1 VKGVSVK
8 ISDNDRAL
16 PPPESVNR
24 KPETESGKLKTKNLI
39 SGVTPKP
46 ELSLLDSTCIIVGI
60 IIGAGIYETA
70 PTVAACLGSP
80 INILSVWLLG
90 GFLAL
95 AGSLCYAEL
104 ATAIPQEGG
113 DYVYLTRAYGPWVGF
128 LFGWSQLAVVRPG
141 DIALMAFIF
150 ARYAS
155 QLFPLGGISQLFYA
169 GAAVV
174 VLTGINI
181 LGVKS
186 GKWTQNLLTLA
197 KIGGML
203 AIIVVGFSAP
213 ALQPVPVPS
222 SPPTWGGLDLALIL
236 VMFTFGGWNE
246 MAYVAAEI
254 KNPRRNIVRGLVT
267 GTTAVT
273 VLYLLI
279 NGAFL
284 SALGPGPMAAS
295 KAVAVDA
302 TARVFPAAAGRA
314 IAILICISALGAV
327 NGLIFTGARISYALG
342 AGHTIFRPLGIW
354 HPRLQTPVWALVI
367 QGALS
372 LAIIF
377 LAGSFLSTII
387 YSAPMVWLFFLGTAL
402 SVFVLR
408 RRVPELERPYKI
420 NFYPLPPIIFA
431 LCCLFMLF
439 SSITYALAQVP
450 WGLLLLLGVILIGAI
465 IYVITEQ

>member
-1 VKGVSVK
+1 VNQLKFLTTAK
-8 ISDNDRAL
+8 IL
-16 PPPESVNR
+16 PQPESAQLN
-24 KPETESGKLKTKNLI
+24 PETASGDLTTGL
-39 SGVTPKP
+39 TPKP
-46 ELSLLDSTCIIVGI
+46 ELSLFDSTCIIVGI

-70 PTVAACLGSP
+70 PTVASCVGTPL
-80 INILSVWLLG
+80 NIMAVWLLG

-104 ATAIPQEGG
+104 ATAIPREGG

-150 ARYAS
+150 ARYA
-155 QLFPLGGISQLFYA
+155 QEIFPLGGVSQLLYA
-169 GAAVV
+169 AAAVA
-174 VLTGINI
+174 VLTLINI

-186 GKWTQNLLTLA
+186 GKWTQNILTVA
-197 KIGGML
+197 KIMGML

-213 ALQPVPVPS
+213 VP
-222 SPPTWGGLDLALIL
+222 PPAPAVSGPLTLGGLDLALIL

-267 GTTAVT
+267 GTIAVT
-273 VLYLLI
+273 VLYLLV

-284 SALGPGPMAAS
+284 SALGIGPMAAS
-295 KAVAVDA
+295 KAVGVDA
-302 TARVFPAAAGRA
+302 MAKVFPATAGRA
-314 IAILICISALGAV
+314 VAVLICISALGAV

-342 AGHTIFRPLGIW
+342 AGHAIFRPLGIW
-354 HPRLQTPVWALVI
+354 HPYLQTPVWALAI

-372 LAIIF
+372 LAIIL

-387 YSAPMVWLFFLGTAL
+387 YSAPIVWLFFLGTAL

-408 RRVPELERPYKI
+408 RREPGLVRPYQVSL
-420 NFYPLPPIIFA
+420 YPLPPVIFA

-439 SSITYALAQVP
+439 SSVRYALSQVP
-450 WGLLLLLGVILIGAI
+450 GGLLLLIGVILVGAVM
-465 IYVITEQ
+465 YVTTES